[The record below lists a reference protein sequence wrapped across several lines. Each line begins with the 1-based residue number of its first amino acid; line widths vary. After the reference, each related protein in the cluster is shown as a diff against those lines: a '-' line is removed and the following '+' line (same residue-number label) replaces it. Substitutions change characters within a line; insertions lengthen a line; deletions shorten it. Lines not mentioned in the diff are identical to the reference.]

1 MDQSVLSRG
10 AWATVLQNSGIMS
23 ILGDPEFQNP
33 EFQAATVESGVDK
46 DGKKSLIFQKGTYIF
61 GGYVLQPPLTLK
73 SVHFD
78 K

>member
-46 DGKKSLIFQKGTYIF
+46 DAENHQY
-61 GGYVLQPPLTLK
+61 
-73 SVHFD
+73 FD
-78 K
+78 KERIFWRRRLISSLEKRLFS